1 MYEDDD
7 KTDGSS
13 RRHRGAKSLGEE
25 AEALLSECDT
35 AGAGIGAVAQEQRL
49 REWAEA
55 SGHIVPDAEF
65 EPLQIVSAM
74 TAEHEVR
81 YRPSDNRVVKKTW
94 PGMFG
99 LVPQFVG
106 GAWKPQSAS
115 PLEYLIR
122 QRLQNVIFNDDV
134 RVEGVMVSTRPSM
147 LIGQQSG
154 GLSIVVSQPWLE
166 GINELAPHPNEVQ
179 ISAYLHSRGFAPLF
193 NSFLGWRNATTG
205 VVVLDAK
212 PDNFILTERGILPI
226 DLLITTTQPDES

>member
-13 RRHRGAKSLGEE
+13 RRHRGAKSLGED
-25 AEALLSECDT
+25 AEALLGECDA

-55 SGHIVPDAEF
+55 NGHVVPQEDWEH
-65 EPLQIVSAM
+65 LKVVSAM

-81 YRPSDNRVVKKTW
+81 YRPSDNRAVKKTW

-99 LVPQFVG
+99 FVPKLID
-106 GAWKPQSAS
+106 GAWKPAPAT
-115 PLEYLIR
+115 PLEYLRR
-122 QRLQNVIFNDDV
+122 QKLQNVIFNDDV
-134 RVEGVMVSTRPSM
+134 RVEGLMTSDQPSM
-147 LIGQQSG
+147 LIGQPSG
-154 GLSIVVSQPWLE
+154 GLSIVISQPWMKGLDDK
-166 GINELAPHPNEVQ
+166 APHPSEKQ
-179 ISAYLHSRGFAPLF
+179 IAAYLQSRGFSLLF
-193 NSFLGWRNATTG
+193 SSFLGWRNATTG

-226 DLLITTTQPDES
+226 DLLLTHTQPDET